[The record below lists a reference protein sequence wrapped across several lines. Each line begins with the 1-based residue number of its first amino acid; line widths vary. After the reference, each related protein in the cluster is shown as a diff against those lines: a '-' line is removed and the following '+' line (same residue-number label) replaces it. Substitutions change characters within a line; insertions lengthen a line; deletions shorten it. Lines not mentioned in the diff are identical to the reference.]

1 MDKNK
6 KSKIKSGEGFTVG
19 ESGGFALSL
28 GALLGKEPPA
38 EEEKKT
44 AAEEM
49 PQASK
54 TVPTDKTAGKMKLS
68 KVSLQH
74 QTSGRGGKTVTVV
87 TLPKES
93 AVDKEELARE
103 LRRGLGCGSRVE
115 DGKIILQGEI
125 CDRAAE
131 WFAKKGATKIVRG

>member
-49 PQASK
+49 SQASK

-115 DGKIILQGEI
+115 DG
-125 CDRAAE
+125 
-131 WFAKKGATKIVRG
+131 